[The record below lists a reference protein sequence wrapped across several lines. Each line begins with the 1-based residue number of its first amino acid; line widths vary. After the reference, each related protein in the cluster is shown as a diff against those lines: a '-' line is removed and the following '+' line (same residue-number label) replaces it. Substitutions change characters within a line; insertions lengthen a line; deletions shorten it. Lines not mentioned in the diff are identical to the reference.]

1 MSLLQMSLS
10 GAAMILAILL
20 VRTLTL
26 QRLPKRLFPALWWLV
41 LIRLLVPFSLP
52 APCSV
57 YSLLSRPVPVA
68 VHQPGPVIAPLS
80 PSAWAGEATGT
91 PTAVGGAAASV
102 DPWVALWLAGFLVCS

>member
-20 VRTLTL
+20 VRTLAL

-52 APCSV
+52 APCSENGT
-57 YSLLSRPVPVA
+57 SRRISTCPRRA
-68 VHQPGPVIAPLS
+68 VCTRFSAAPCRWRYTSPGQQ
-80 PSAWAGEATGT
+80 
-91 PTAVGGAAASV
+91 
-102 DPWVALWLAGFLVCS
+102 